1 VTTNSFAG
9 LGLAEPLLRALDG
22 ENYTE
27 PTEIQRRAIPELLQ
41 GRDLLGIAQTGTG
54 KTAAFALPIIQ
65 LVAGD
70 RDPSLNRKKAHG
82 KVPSVL
88 VLLPTRELAVQVAGR
103 FAAYGRHYGLR
114 CGVIVGGVSAHS
126 QRRTLKIGVDVIVA
140 TPGRMLDHIQ
150 NRDVRLDQVTHLV
163 LDEADRMLDMGFIRD
178 VRKIIAALPKT
189 RQNLLFSATMPPDV
203 ETLARDILHDP
214 LKIEIAPEMPSAER
228 IEQFLV
234 RVPRERKRS
243 ALLELLAKP
252 DWTRVIVFTRTKH
265 GANRVAKQLS
275 DAGVEADS
283 IHGNKAQNARQAA
296 LKRFSSGGVRVLVAT
311 DIAARG
317 IDVRDISHVVNFEL
331 PNEPE
336 TYVHRIGRTARAGAE
351 GIAVS
356 LCDSSENQHLKKIER
371 LTGVRMTPL
380 AIDGIADAPKS
391 GDWSPVADDEPAE
404 ERRSGRTDGRG
415 KRQRPQEARNG
426 ERREKPRH
434 GASEERREKPRSR
447 RPDGE
452 KPAREAA
459 ERPARDDFKRRETR
473 EGYDRREAREE
484 TDRREPRGDF
494 KRREPREGFERLES
508 RGEGQPRGD
517 RRNDRPRE
525 DRPRNDRPRADR
537 SEGRDHAKPQRA
549 SDRDTRRER
558 DDRTARAPREDRG
571 DKRPFKAPRPAN
583 DDRSDRPQRA
593 KHDRPRNEAADGN
606 APRKRGGGSESGHVK
621 WFNVE
626 KGYGFIVPDN
636 GGGDVFVHASALES
650 AGIREPKEGL
660 RVGYRLERKGRD
672 GKMSASNLRVA

>member
-1 VTTNSFAG
+1 MTRIIDRVTISSFAD
-9 LGLAEPLLRALDG
+9 LGLAEPLLRALEG

-27 PTEIQRRAIPELLQ
+27 PTEIQQSAIPELLT

-65 LVAGD
+65 LTMAD
-70 RDPSLNRKKAHG
+70 RDPALNRKKAVG

-126 QRRTLKIGVDVIVA
+126 QRRNLKIGVDVIVA

-150 NRDVRLDQVTHLV
+150 NRDVRLDKVTHLV

-203 ETLARDILHDP
+203 ETLARDILHNP
-214 LKIEIAPEMPSAER
+214 LKIEIAPEAPSAER

-265 GANRVAKQLS
+265 GANRVAKQLT
-275 DAGVEADS
+275 DAGVEADA

-296 LKRFSSGGVRVLVAT
+296 LKRFSTGDVRVLVAT

-380 AIDGIADAPKS
+380 AVAGVADAPD
-391 GDWSPVADDEPAE
+391 GGAWTPVDDDAEDERPRRRPAHQD
-404 ERRSGRTDGRG
+404 RGQQDRKRTDGKRADG
-415 KRQRPQEARNG
+415 KRAPNGRGEAKTHRDD
-426 ERREKPRH
+426 
-434 GASEERREKPRSR
+434 A
-447 RPDGE
+447 
-452 KPAREAA
+452 
-459 ERPARDDFKRRETR
+459 RPARADARKPRPDARRQQSDR
-473 EGYDRREAREE
+473 PVRDEGDRQ
-484 TDRREPRGDF
+484 
-494 KRREPREGFERLES
+494 PRENDGRNTPAQARADGERKPFRKADRENRS
-508 RGEGQPRGD
+508 DDRNPPQGERGE
-517 RRNDRPRE
+517 
-525 DRPRNDRPRADR
+525 
-537 SEGRDHAKPQRA
+537 
-549 SDRDTRRER
+549 
-558 DDRTARAPREDRG
+558 
-571 DKRPFKAPRPAN
+571 KRPFKTPRPAN
-583 DDRSDRPQRA
+583 DERGE
-593 KHDRPRNEAADGN
+593 RPRREAGDRRKPEAADGN
-606 APRKRGGGSESGHVK
+606 APRTRGGNGGRNDGGNGAGTESGRVK
-621 WFNVE
+621 WYNAQ
-626 KGYGFIVPDN
+626 KGYGFIEPDN
-636 GGGDVFVHASALES
+636 GGRDIFLHASALES
-650 AGIREPKEGL
+650 SGIPEPKEGL
-660 RVGYRLERKGRD
+660 RVGYRVERNGRD
-672 GKMSASNLRVA
+672 GKMCAANLRVA